1 METPSAMRARW
12 LVFLLVLSAL
22 VLAHVPGLPAAGTAA
37 AQEDVEERPL
47 PPDTVR
53 VEADSLSFDQ
63 QEMAGTATGDVRILY
78 GDTVL
83 EAEEVFLDLDDKSS
97 YASQSVRLLQ
107 GRDILTCDRLQYH
120 WESQT
125 GSLEGGELLFKET
138 GYFIRADLLE
148 KTGQDTYEVENGT
161 FTTCD
166 CPSPEDRVPWEM
178 RAREGEI
185 TLGGYAK
192 VRKATFHVLGVPV
205 LYLPRGYVPVKIDR
219 ESGFLVPGIGQSGRN
234 GWEFLLP
241 YYWAINASYDATF
254 LLEGLTKRGAKPGVE
269 FRYRPS
275 RNTTGTWNASMLYD
289 MEVDDLRYGL
299 RAEHSQEISSSFY
312 DKLDLRVVSDNDYTE
327 DFPWEVAS
335 PSDRILVSR
344 GTVGFH
350 RGSFHTTLEGTFAD
364 LVAETG
370 GDRVP
375 QRMPHVHVDFVRS
388 PVGFPWLSLGWRSEA
403 VHFLDEMG
411 NKRWRQQIFPQGQV
425 LLSPAKGLS
434 LKGGVG
440 LREILSQYV
449 EDGFGGDGTQ
459 HRTLLETGAEA
470 EGTVGRVFRWGAYR
484 LVHLVRP
491 RVRYQYIHEIDS
503 DPFPV
508 VMDGLDFLRT
518 RNFLTYSIGTSLWGR
533 REGPLASGERG
544 MMGDLYVA
552 QSIDLDQD
560 PVESPSRR
568 LFSDVRVRCRLR
580 PRPWLGL
587 RADLQIDPYDGSLR
601 ALEVGTSLRD
611 KRDRFGLDVGFLEH
625 EEHRVDPLTRVE
637 LWDAYNLVYRF
648 PGIDQTLRSRV
659 RARITDRWSASLDT
673 LYLIE
678 LSGKIENHLTVAYLS
693 ACDCWSVELKMNQ
706 TVRPDDVSFSVLF
719 RLTGLGSYD

>member
-1 METPSAMRARW
+1 MRMRRFV
-12 LVFLLVLSAL
+12 LLYVFSLFVAL
-22 VLAHVPGLPAAGTAA
+22 CGFGPFCERAAN
-37 AQEDVEERPL
+37 AQEADQERPL
-47 PPDTVR
+47 PADTVR
-53 VEADSLSFDQ
+53 VKADSLSFDQ
-63 QEMAGTATGDVRILY
+63 QNMAGTATGDVRILY

-83 EAEEVFLDLDDKSS
+83 EAGEVFLDLDDKSS
-97 YASQSVRLLQ
+97 YASERVRLLQ
-107 GRDILTCDRLQYH
+107 GRDILTCDKLQYH

-148 KTGQDTYEVENGT
+148 KTGQDTYAVEDGT

-166 CPSPEDRVPWEM
+166 CPSPEARVPWEM

-192 VRKATFHVLGVPV
+192 VRKATFHILGVPV
-205 LYLPRGYVPVKIDR
+205 LYIPRGYVPVKLDR
-219 ESGFLVPGIGQSGRN
+219 ESGFLVPGIGQTGRN

-275 RNTTGTWNASMLYD
+275 KNTTGKWNLSMIYD
-289 MEVDDLRYGL
+289 MKVDDLRYGL
-299 RAEHSQEISSSFY
+299 RAEHFQKLSSSFY

-335 PSDRILVSR
+335 PSDRILESR
-344 GTVGFH
+344 GTVGFLQ
-350 RGSFHTTLEGTFAD
+350 GNFHTTLEGSFAD

-370 GDRVP
+370 GDKVP
-375 QRMPHVHVDFVRS
+375 QRLPHIHVDFVRS

-411 NKRWRQQIFPQGQV
+411 NKRWRQQIRPQGMV
-425 LLSPAKGLS
+425 SLSPAPGLS

-440 LREILSQYV
+440 IREVLSQYV
-449 EDGFGGDGTQ
+449 SDSFGGDGSQ
-459 HRTLLETGAEA
+459 HRTLLETEAEA
-470 EGTVGRVFRWGAYR
+470 EGTVGRAFHWGSYR
-484 LVHLVRP
+484 LFHVVRP
-491 RVRYQYIHEIDS
+491 RVRYQYIHEIAS

-508 VMDGLDFLRT
+508 VMDGLDVLRS
-518 RNFLTYSIGTSLWGR
+518 RNFFTYSITTSLWGKP
-533 REGPLASGERG
+533 EDSLPGGSKGI
-544 MMGDLYVA
+544 MGDLYVA
-552 QSIDLDQD
+552 QSLDLDQD
-560 PVESPSRR
+560 PLESPSQR
-568 LFSDVRVRCRLR
+568 LFSDVRVRCRLQ
-580 PRPWLGL
+580 PRTWLGL

-601 ALEVGTSLRD
+601 AIEVGTSLRD
-611 KRDRFGLDVGFLEH
+611 KKDRFGLDVGFLEH
-625 EEHRVDPLTRVE
+625 DEHVVDPLTRVE
-637 LWDAYNLVYRF
+637 LYDAYDLVYLF
-648 PGIDQTLRSRV
+648 PGIDQTLRSRLQ
-659 RARITDRWSASLDT
+659 ARITDQWAASLDT

-678 LSGKIENHLTVAYLS
+678 LSGKIENHLSVSYLS

-706 TVRPDDVSFSVLF
+706 TVRPDDVGFSVLF
-719 RLTGLGSYD
+719 RLTGLGSYY